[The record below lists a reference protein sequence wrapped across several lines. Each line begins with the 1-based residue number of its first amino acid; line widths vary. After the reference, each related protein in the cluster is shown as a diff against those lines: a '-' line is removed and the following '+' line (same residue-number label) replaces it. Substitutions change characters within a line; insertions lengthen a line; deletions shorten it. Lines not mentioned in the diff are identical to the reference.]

1 MNSSRFWQIDT
12 ARGIAILGMVIY
24 HFLVDLEMI
33 FRIPIGVYRF
43 PLVLF
48 ARIVA
53 TLFILLVGI
62 SASIKYEKTKDLG
75 FKKVI
80 KIFAKR
86 SFNIL
91 FLAGVITVVTFL
103 MFRDETI
110 VMGILH
116 FIGISMILVLPFLFL
131 KNIFLVITAVLS
143 LGLGAVLPFVNTT
156 NYWLLPFGVAPKTFS
171 SFDYFPL
178 FPWFGIVL
186 IGIVLG
192 RVFLVRQR
200 KSPNKNTFLAKI
212 GQRSLLIY
220 LLHQPILWSSLWIVS
235 RIHI

>member
-1 MNSSRFWQIDT
+1 
-12 ARGIAILGMVIY
+12 MVVY

-33 FRIPIGVYRF
+33 FRFPIGVYRF

-48 ARIVA
+48 ARVVA
-53 TLFILLVGI
+53 AIFILLVGI
-62 SASIKYEKTKDLG
+62 SVSIRYEKAKNLG
-75 FKKVI
+75 VKKII

-86 SFNIL
+86 SFYIL
-91 FLAGVITVVTFL
+91 FWASVITVVTFL

-131 KNIFLVITAVLS
+131 ENIFLVITAVLS

-178 FPWFGIVL
+178 FPWFGVIIL
-186 IGIVLG
+186 GIIMG
-192 RVFLVRQR
+192 RIIKF
-200 KSPNKNTFLAKI
+200 KNNKDDIKRNYLEKI
-212 GQRSLLIY
+212 GQKSLLIY
-220 LLHQPILWSSLWIVS
+220 LLHQPILWSSLWILS